1 MYQKMHKLI
10 PVAGLLTSLAAATDA
25 FAGTNGGTITYGPPT
40 QSIPALSDLMLVVLG
55 LLLAVMAYRVL
66 RAHPGGGQPL
76 ASLVALA
83 IVGLSMIPGGKLIEE
98 AYANAG
104 YEMTSPSG
112 GTVFIPSGLEYP
124 VGNSSGVVQQIKSVT
139 PTTGVSSWPTTG
151 TPTCTPG
158 LTVQPNSSC
167 YVFFTSGPT

>member
-76 ASLVALA
+76 ASVVALA
-83 IVGLSMIPGGKLIEE
+83 IVGLSMIPGGKFIEE
-98 AYANAG
+98 VYANAG

-112 GTVFIPSGLEYP
+112 GTVLIPSSWTEYP

-139 PTTGVSSWPTTG
+139 PASAQTTS
-151 TPTCTPG
+151 PTCAPG

-167 YVFFTSGPT
+167 YVLFTSGPT